1 MRRKN
6 LQKGNRLLPY
16 LLIAPG
22 IILLLIVVYLPFLQ
36 NVNYSFTDY
45 TLLNRNYSFV
55 GFKNYIEILT
65 GRDFFPAIRK
75 TLVWVVGN
83 MILILLFG
91 LAAAF
96 ILNSKTV
103 KGKLLL
109 QMFLLFPW
117 ILPEIVT
124 GYTWKFLLTYE
135 TGVYY
140 KLLKILRFI
149 PASQDI
155 FSNSIS
161 AMMAVVMANSWR
173 SFPIMAIMVYAK
185 LSSLSRDQVEA
196 AVIDGAGRP
205 TIFFRIELPH
215 VSTTVISVLTLCFVW
230 TFNAFGIIH
239 VMTGGG
245 PAGATEVLPVF
256 LQRIAFLFYN
266 YSNASTFAVLMI
278 IVLVLIVGI
287 LNRWAKKPENRAG

>member
-1 MRRKN
+1 
-6 LQKGNRLLPY
+6 LQKDKNILPY

-22 IILLLIVVYLPFLQ
+22 IMLLLIVIYLPFLQ
-36 NVNYSFTDY
+36 NFNYSFTDY
-45 TLLNRNYSFV
+45 SLLNRKYSFV
-55 GFKNYIEILT
+55 GLKNYIEILT
-65 GRDFFPAIRK
+65 GRDFFPAIRR
-75 TLVWVVGN
+75 TLIWVVGN
-83 MILILLFG
+83 MFLILFFG

-96 ILNSKTV
+96 VLNSKTV

-124 GYTWKFLLTYE
+124 GYTWKFLLNYE

-140 KLLKILRFI
+140 SLLKFFHFI
-149 PASQDI
+149 PAAQDI
-155 FSNSIS
+155 FSSS
-161 AMMAVVMANSWR
+161 TAAMAAVIMANSWR

-196 AVIDGAGRP
+196 AVIDGAGRL
-205 TIFFRIELPH
+205 TVFFRIELPH

-278 IVLVLIVGI
+278 IVLVVVVGV
-287 LNRWAKKPENRAG
+287 LNMGAKRIESRAGQIR

>member
-1 MRRKN
+1 M
-6 LQKGNRLLPY
+6 
-16 LLIAPG
+16 
-22 IILLLIVVYLPFLQ
+22 LLLIVIYLPFLQ
-36 NVNYSFTDY
+36 NFNYSFTDY
-45 TLLNRNYSFV
+45 SLLNRKYSFI
-55 GFKNYIEILT
+55 GLKNYIEILT

-75 TLVWVVGN
+75 TLIWVAGN

-96 ILNSKTV
+96 VLNSKTV

-109 QMFLLFPW
+109 QIFLLFPW

-124 GYTWKFLLTYE
+124 GYTWKFLLNYE

-140 KLLKILRFI
+140 KLLKFLRFI
-149 PASQDI
+149 PVSQDI
-155 FSNSIS
+155 FSGGIS
-161 AMMAVVMANSWR
+161 AMAAVVMANSWR

-196 AVIDGAGRP
+196 AVIDGAGRL

-239 VMTGGG
+239 VMTKGG

-278 IVLVLIVGI
+278 IVLVFVVGI
-287 LNRWAKKPENRAG
+287 LNIGARKIENRAGQIQ